1 MEDSTFKHTSHFYVA
16 QILIPEILM
25 AAKFIFLFSFALV
38 PLSAFASD
46 MSDNAKSA
54 CTELGMV
61 SACGVKT
68 SEYESKLID
77 YINRISINGM
87 EASIHKTYCGS
98 AMNGAR
104 NAMLTEF
111 ESGGRNKKVV
121 CKDPKSRIKKL
132 ITNL

>member
-1 MEDSTFKHTSHFYVA
+1 MTKTVIF
-16 QILIPEILM
+16 ILSLTL
-25 AAKFIFLFSFALV
+25 A
-38 PLSAFASD
+38 PLSVFASD

-54 CTELGMV
+54 CAELGMV

-77 YINRISINGM
+77 YINRISVNGM

-111 ESGGRNKKVV
+111 EAGGRNKKVV